1 MLHLN
6 HSHHLHLP
14 HMASLRSPMA
24 LSPVVSE
31 PDELIQDIEQSV
43 EKPWELVDMPD
54 VQGIDQFWTGV
65 EQDIAKDPEWFSFAE
80 D

>member
-1 MLHLN
+1 
-6 HSHHLHLP
+6 
-14 HMASLRSPMA
+14 MA

-43 EKPWELVDMPD
+43 EKPWDLVDMPD

-65 EQDIAKDPEWFSFAE
+65 EQDIAKDPEWFTFAN

>member
-14 HMASLRSPMA
+14 RMASLRSPMA

-65 EQDIAKDPEWFSFAE
+65 EQDIAKDPEWFTFAN